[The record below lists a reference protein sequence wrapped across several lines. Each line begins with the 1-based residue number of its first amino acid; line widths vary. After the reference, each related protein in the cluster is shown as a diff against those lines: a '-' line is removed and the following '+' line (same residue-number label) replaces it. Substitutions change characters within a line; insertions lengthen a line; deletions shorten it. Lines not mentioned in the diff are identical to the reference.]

1 MKMIQL
7 RRDFMF
13 LEKLV
18 CSNCKKE
25 IDKSE
30 NITIKTNS
38 KNLKGYALL
47 SSWAKIQKVYCEKC
61 SQ

>member
-18 CSNCKKE
+18 CNNCKKE
-25 IDKSE
+25 IGKNE
-30 NITIKTNS
+30 NVTIKTNS

-61 SQ
+61 SY

>member
-1 MKMIQL
+1 
-7 RRDFMF
+7 MF

-18 CSNCKKE
+18 CNNCKKE
-25 IDKSE
+25 IGKNE
-30 NITIKTNS
+30 NVTIKTNS